1 MEMYMVINVWK
12 TSMKILG
19 FEHDKWRLSPTT
31 WKNGARLAGA
41 SARSNNG

>member
-19 FEHDKWRLSPTT
+19 FEHDKWRLRQQLEKTGP
-31 WKNGARLAGA
+31 G
-41 SARSNNG
+41 